1 MAPAQDQATWSGQ
14 IDISGLR
21 RTFTRGARSRTVVD
35 DCSLSIEAGKLT
47 VMIGPSG
54 CGKSTL
60 AKLIAGYDKPDAG
73 KITIDGRAI
82 KGAGRDRLMVF
93 QESALFSWMTNE
105 SNAFFG
111 LRQSGQITKQKVIE
125 VESFLDQVGLLRF
138 AKRFPSELSGGMQ
151 RRLEMVR
158 ALVNKPDLFIL
169 DEPFRGLDAMT
180 RALMQENFA
189 TMFDSTRCTTLFIT
203 TDIDEAL
210 LLADHLLIMTN
221 SPMKVADKIVIDLP
235 RPRKLATIFADER
248 ANRFKEEALNLLYP
262 EAMRAFEAQ
271 AAPAV

>member
-1 MAPAQDQATWSGQ
+1 
-14 IDISGLR
+14 
-21 RTFTRGARSRTVVD
+21 
-35 DCSLSIEAGKLT
+35 
-47 VMIGPSG
+47 
-54 CGKSTL
+54 
-60 AKLIAGYDKPDAG
+60 
-73 KITIDGRAI
+73 
-82 KGAGRDRLMVF
+82 MVF

-111 LRQSGQITKQKVIE
+111 LRQSGQITKQKVSE

-271 AAPAV
+271 SVSGV

>member
-1 MAPAQDQATWSGQ
+1 MALVEQSVAMRGQ
-14 IDISGLR
+14 IEISGLS
-21 RTFTRGARSRTVVD
+21 RTFIRGSRKRTVID
-35 DCSLSIEAGKLT
+35 DCNLSIEAGKLT

-73 KITIDGRAI
+73 TITIDGRRVN
-82 KGAGRDRLMVF
+82 GAGRDRLMVF

-105 SNAFFG
+105 DNAYFG
-111 LRQSGQITKQKVIE
+111 LRQTGSVTTNQVSA
-125 VESFLDQVGLLRF
+125 VESFLDRVGLLRF
-138 AKRFPSELSGGMQ
+138 AKKFPNELSGGMQ

-180 RALMQENFA
+180 RALMQEHFA
-189 TMFDSTRCTTLFIT
+189 SMFESTRCTTLFIT

-210 LLADHLLIMTN
+210 LLADHLFIMTN
-221 SPMKVADKIVIDLP
+221 SPMKAASKLVIDLP
-235 RPRKLATIFADER
+235 RPRTLSTIFADER
-248 ANRFKEEALNLLYP
+248 ANKFKETALNLLYP
-262 EAMRAFEAQ
+262 EAMRSFEVQ
-271 AAPAV
+271 ISV

>member
-1 MAPAQDQATWSGQ
+1 MSSSQNSSGLCGQ
-14 IDISGLR
+14 IEISGLR
-21 RTFTRGARSRTVVD
+21 RTFTRGARARTIID
-35 DCSLSIEAGKLT
+35 GCDLSLEAGKLT

-73 KITIDGRAI
+73 KITIDGRPVR
-82 KGAGRDRLMVF
+82 GAGRDRLMVF

-105 SNAFFG
+105 NNVYYG
-111 LRQSGQITKQKVIE
+111 LRQTGPINGEKTVE
-125 VESFLDQVGLLRF
+125 VESFLDRVGLLRF
-138 AKRFPSELSGGMQ
+138 AKRFPNELSGGMQ

-180 RALMQENFA
+180 RALMQEHFA
-189 TMFDSTRCTTLFIT
+189 TMFETTRCTTLFIT

-210 LLADHLLIMTN
+210 LLADHLLVMTN
-221 SPMKVADKIVIDLP
+221 LPMKVADKLVIDLP
-235 RPRKLATIFADER
+235 RPRKLSTIFADER
-248 ANRFKEEALNLLYP
+248 ANMFKEKTLDLLYP
-262 EAMRAFEAQ
+262 EAMRSFELSSTLAS
-271 AAPAV
+271 